1 MKENSREPTKIIII
15 ACACG
20 IMKIRRKRESC
31 DDYTTTTACWAN
43 TTPDHCP
50 SPRDVSSARARSRGA
65 RPALKYI
72 KVCVG
77 VRKVHSKICHHLQCA
92 RVYVRWCRK
101 RQVWHVER
109 KERYTLVV
117 VEGGKIIKKTRR

>member
-72 KVCVG
+72 KACVG
-77 VRKVHSKICHHLQCA
+77 MRKVHSKNLSPLSVRACIYMFVSKTTSLA
-92 RVYVRWCRK
+92 RGKKRAVYGIP
-101 RQVWHVER
+101 Q
-109 KERYTLVV
+109 L
-117 VEGGKIIKKTRR
+117 

>member
-50 SPRDVSSARARSRGA
+50 SPRDVSSTRARSRGA

-72 KVCVG
+72 KACVG
-77 VRKVHSKICHHLQCA
+77 VRKVHSKNLSPLA
-92 RVYVRWCRK
+92 VRAC
-101 RQVWHVER
+101 V
-109 KERYTLVV
+109 YTLVSKTTSLARGKKRAV
-117 VEGGKIIKKTRR
+117 YLNCSGGG

>member
-50 SPRDVSSARARSRGA
+50 SPRDVSSTRARLRGA

-72 KVCVG
+72 GKG
-77 VRKVHSKICHHLQCA
+77 VRGGEEGALEKSVTTCSACVCIHIGVENDKSGTWKEKSGIPQLLW
-92 RVYVRWCRK
+92 RGVR
-101 RQVWHVER
+101 
-109 KERYTLVV
+109 L
-117 VEGGKIIKKTRR
+117 